1 MIAERAG
8 GDGSTGGDADVTQT
22 PQPRVKMN
30 PEGGSVINSD
40 KPAPDSRHRS
50 LDAQSVGVVQTRQK
64 AMAKLNDREM
74 TRGVESSASD
84 DGSRVADGGA
94 TPQTGER
101 QDPTHDIFTDMARID
116 ISDNVTP
123 DRQETGIDCSST
135 DFRQA
140 QRDDKSLEAYWT
152 RAKAGSNEFKI
163 IHGLLYK
170 RMDDTVDSTESTRWS
185 YPRNFENSYWF

>member
-1 MIAERAG
+1 
-8 GDGSTGGDADVTQT
+8 
-22 PQPRVKMN
+22 VKMN
-30 PEGGSVINSD
+30 PEGGRVINSD

-50 LDAQSVGVVQTRQK
+50 LDGQSVGVVQTRQK
-64 AMAKLNDREM
+64 AMAKLNDCEM
-74 TRGVESSASD
+74 TRGVEISASD

-101 QDPTHDIFTDMARID
+101 HDSTHDIFTDMARID
-116 ISDNVTP
+116 ISDNVP
-123 DRQETGIDCSST
+123 SDRQETGVDCSST
-135 DFRQA
+135 DFSQA